1 VRLKIEKYY
10 PLIPVYV
17 AYLVMFLIGR
27 TMPWMWQMVA
37 LLAFY
42 CAIGQAFNIFLG
54 LTGYVDFGYVAF
66 MALGTYGMAL
76 GITAFYQTGLGI
88 GIIFIGLL
96 LGVVMATLL
105 SLAVGSVALRLRGAY
120 FAIATIGVNEGF
132 RYFVE
137 GAKIWGGSEGMIF
150 SRELKEAFGAEMAS
164 QLSTLWA
171 DVAVFIIAVVAAF
184 VTIYY
189 MRGKIGYALT
199 ALREDEDAAKVMGI
213 NVTKY
218 KIIAFIT
225 SAAFAGLIGAMA
237 WALKLTYVFPPDVF
251 KIHYTI
257 ECIIVVLLG
266 GAGTLL
272 GPVVGGLIYA
282 FSKYWLAVVAPGF
295 QLLIFAPIIIAI
307 IMAFPEG
314 IMGLVK
320 RRAKGTGWEK
330 YII

>member
-1 VRLKIEKYY
+1 MRPKIEKYY

-54 LTGYVDFGYVAF
+54 MTGYVDFGYVAF

-282 FSKYWLAVVAPGF
+282 LSKYWLAVIAPGF

>member
-1 VRLKIEKYY
+1 MRLKIEKYY
-10 PLIPVYV
+10 PLIPVYA

-27 TMPWMWQMVA
+27 TMPSMWQMVA

-54 LTGYVDFGYVAF
+54 MTGYVDFGYVAF

-282 FSKYWLAVVAPGF
+282 FSKYWLAVIAPGF
-295 QLLIFAPIIIAI
+295 QLLIFAPIIIVI
-307 IMAFPEG
+307 IVAFPEG